1 MDPDELQSLEYDVAL
16 SFAGEDRDYVSKVA
30 AALRSLNVEVYY
42 DEFDSLNLWGKD
54 LYVYLDEIYRK
65 KARYCVLFLSAH
77 YAAKAWTN
85 HERRSAQ
92 ARAFSSNQEY
102 ILPAR
107 FDSTEIPGILPT
119 VGYIDLADL
128 SPEAFAEIILR
139 KIGKGAKGPS
149 TQGNDPDAEGP
160 PALTIRVPVGKNKDY
175 GTQFVEEQLPRIVK
189 RALSEGSAP
198 AVVFIDIDDLT
209 LINKTFGRNVGDA
222 VIDAV
227 YEIVRRRSLG
237 KAKYKGRCGED
248 TFYSVLFD
256 ADRVLKYCERIRTD
270 VNKYPWNAVT
280 PKLHVSCTIG
290 YAALKSDEEPH
301 EWLARA
307 ILGMLDGKRQGR
319 GTIRNGP
326 RFSGMRFQRKPA
338 LESRPPSKPRKGILY
353 HPEVPPQHAR
363 FSLRLFFS

>member
-30 AALRSLNVEVYY
+30 AALRSLNVDVYY

-119 VGYIDLADL
+119 VGYINLADL

-256 ADRVLKYCERIRTD
+256 ADRVLKYCEKIRTD

-326 RFSGMRFQRKPA
+326 RFSGERKPA
-338 LESRPPSKPRKGILY
+338 LESRPPSKTRKGILY

-363 FSLRLFFS
+363 FSLRKFFS